1 MTINLKQIQVFDT
14 DNIKLDKI
22 NYNFDQLIVN
32 GGGPKGYIGPDGN
45 TGPQGFKGVQ
55 GVQGD
60 RGYQGYQGPN
70 APDST
75 TYWESVPSNLSSG
88 GSDMAPLFSK
98 HPITNPQYASV
109 VTAGYI
115 TGDTKYAQQQLDDGL
130 PIYQWVINRN
140 SSKVASN
147 LRFTSGGVL
156 GNAFD
161 ITMDNSIPQGLL
173 SSEYRLYLGFINN
186 QNSQLNLNAQ
196 QHVFKTTGN
205 PILNAFNIS
214 NLSGVT
220 YRDTFFE
227 KPVKFNAALAIEDA
241 TADTNKIV
249 TAVDNTGLVTFK
261 TTEELGGSVK
271 IGTIVSILP
280 SIFSNGVNFISYQ
293 LVSTALNPNIPLQ
306 IKIGCGIGQYSGW
319 YVCNGQR
326 WTDGVITDSNNPDF
340 YKWQVPDLNSYSFQI
355 ISNPISSDPNSQG
368 YILVT
373 NDEIQ
378 LIGGAPIYV
387 DANETGISS
396 AQYDISL
403 TNNSN
408 DPQIATNNTGIQFK
422 IKKLPQIIYLGVNNL
437 YWSQLGTD
445 QLTVGDFSSGDF
457 TISDYNAS

>member
-1 MTINLKQIQVFDT
+1 M
-14 DNIKLDKI
+14 
-22 NYNFDQLIVN
+22 
-32 GGGPKGYIGPDGN
+32 
-45 TGPQGFKGVQ
+45 
-55 GVQGD
+55 
-60 RGYQGYQGPN
+60 
-70 APDST
+70 
-75 TYWESVPSNLSSG
+75 
-88 GSDMAPLFSK
+88 
-98 HPITNPQYASV
+98 
-109 VTAGYI
+109 
-115 TGDTKYAQQQLDDGL
+115 
-130 PIYQWVINRN
+130 
-140 SSKVASN
+140 
-147 LRFTSGGVL
+147 
-156 GNAFD
+156 
-161 ITMDNSIPQGLL
+161 
-173 SSEYRLYLGFINN
+173 
-186 QNSQLNLNAQ
+186 
-196 QHVFKTTGN
+196 
-205 PILNAFNIS
+205 
-214 NLSGVT
+214 
-220 YRDTFFE
+220 
-227 KPVKFNAALAIEDA
+227 
-241 TADTNKIV
+241 
-249 TAVDNTGLVTFK
+249 
-261 TTEELGGSVK
+261 
-271 IGTIVSILP
+271 P